1 MIMGESGESELG
13 AEGEVFVADV
23 GRRARAE
30 SGHQKLAPRNRVKT
44 HHTTLC
50 NCQIS

>member
-1 MIMGESGESELG
+1 MGKMGESELG

-30 SGHQKLAPRNRVKT
+30 SGHQK
-44 HHTTLC
+44 
-50 NCQIS
+50 